1 MEASAGSSTKPPS
14 PQQRLI
20 ELLRLESNDLW
31 IAIIFSA
38 AIGLL
43 TLAVPV
49 ATQSL
54 VNTIAFGS
62 LLQPVAVLALIVFG
76 VLVLSSAIQLARFHV
91 VETLERRIFV
101 RMSSVSANG
110 LLGARTRL
118 SYGPEVVNYFLEV
131 VTLQKAGATLLVDGL
146 SIVMQTLTG
155 MILLGLYHPWLLAFD
170 LLLLVALLIVIVPL
184 GFGAVDTAV
193 KESKAKHALVAWLE
207 EIARNETTFRG
218 ATEQGWAFQR
228 CNELVSHYLKYRS
241 THFQILR
248 RQFVGSLTLQAST
261 SALLLGVGGMLVI
274 QRQLTLGQLV
284 AAELVVAAVLSGISK
299 LAKHLE
305 SLYDLLASLDKL
317 GILSDLPTEAS
328 GEELLPDTGQPIR
341 LNVRTP
347 KFSVEIR
354 QGARLALT
362 GLSGSGKSTL
372 IDAICGYSTPPG
384 WAVEIDGVD
393 ILHVQRS
400 SLRSHIGMVRGTELF
415 RGTILENIR
424 IGRDD
429 IPLEEIQKTLVR
441 VGIWEAIQVLPQRLN
456 TALGSNGV
464 PLSEGQAQ
472 ALMLARA
479 LLRKPRLLIIDE
491 TLDHIQDPEER
502 QLLSDLL
509 FAPEAPWTLII
520 VTTHEDLLKRCQQI
534 LDLPSGSLTEVRG

>member
-1 MEASAGSSTKPPS
+1 MEATSASTQKSPS

-31 IAIIFSA
+31 VAIIFSA

-62 LLQPVAVLALIVFG
+62 LVLPVAILALIVLV
-76 VLVLSSAIQLARFHV
+76 VLVVSSVIQVLRFQA
-91 VETLERRIFV
+91 VEMLQRRIFV
-101 RMSSVSANG
+101 RMSSVSAHG

-118 SYGPEVVNYFLEV
+118 SYGPAVVNYFLEV
-131 VTLQKAGATLLVDGL
+131 VTLQKAGASLLVDGL

-170 LLLLVALLIVIVPL
+170 LLLLVALFVVIVPL
-184 GFGAVDTAV
+184 GSGAVNTAV
-193 KESKAKHALVAWLE
+193 KESKAKHELVAWLE

-218 ATEQGWAFQR
+218 EAEQHWAFQR
-228 CNELVSHYLKYRS
+228 CNELVSHYLTYRA
-241 THFQILR
+241 THFYILR
-248 RQFVGSLTLQAST
+248 RQFVGSLTLQALA

-274 QRQLTLGQLV
+274 DRQLTLGQLV
-284 AAELVVAAVLSGISK
+284 AAELVVAGVLSGISK

-317 GILSDLPTEAS
+317 GILSDLPVEAS
-328 GEELLPDTGQPIR
+328 GEDGLDDTNLPIR
-341 LNVRTP
+341 LHVRAP
-347 KFSVEIR
+347 GFKVR
-354 QGARLALT
+354 VDRGARLALT
-362 GLSGSGKSTL
+362 GVSGSGKSTF
-372 IDAICGYSTPPG
+372 IDAVCGYSTLPG

-393 ILHVQRS
+393 ILHVERS
-400 SLRSHIGMVRGTELF
+400 SLRSHIGLVRGTELF

-424 IGRDD
+424 VGRDE
-429 IPLEEIQKTLVR
+429 IPLTEIQETLAR
-441 VGIWEAIQVLPQRLN
+441 VGIWEAIQALPQRLN
-456 TALGSNGV
+456 TVLGSNGV

-479 LLRKPRLLIIDE
+479 LIRKPRLLIIDE
-491 TLDHIQDPEER
+491 TLDHIQDLDER
-502 QLLSDLL
+502 RLLSDVL
-509 FAPEAPWTLII
+509 FAPNAPWTLII
-520 VTTHEDLLKRCQQI
+520 VTTREDLLRRCQKI
-534 LDLPSGSLTEVRG
+534 IELPSGRITEVGG